1 MHYYQHHI
9 GDFIKATS
17 RLTDS
22 QAMAYL
28 RLIWMYYDSEKPLPN
43 DIDVLALQV
52 GLPADQVHLLLRAY
66 FRLEDGVWKH
76 SRCDAELDEYRSFV
90 GKKSLAGK
98 ASAEQRKNKRLTPVE
113 QVLNE
118 CSTDVQL
125 TNNHKPIT
133 NNHKTIKT
141 SNPDVE
147 RPDDIPEDLWIDFQK
162 HRKAKKGQIT
172 QRVINTLRKEGDKA
186 GLKLPQVMEKMIVNN
201 WQGFNSDWVKPK
213 ETQQTDWWQNDRR
226 LKG

>member
-43 DIDVLALQV
+43 DIDVLSLQV
-52 GLPADQVHLLLRAY
+52 GLPADQVQLLLRAF
-66 FRLEDGVWKH
+66 FRLEDGVWRQ
-76 SRCDAELDEYRSFV
+76 SRCDAELEEYRSFV
-90 GKKSLAGK
+90 DKKSLAGK
-98 ASAEQRKNKRLTPVE
+98 ASAEQRKNKRLTSAE

-133 NNHKTIKT
+133 NNQIKERKHVVPTELPDWLNKTDWNDFVEMRKKLKKPMTDRAVNLMISKLETMKNKGIDT
-141 SNPDVE
+141 SEVLQKSIVSD
-147 RPDDIPEDLWIDFQK
+147 WIDVYEPKVQVQQNSMG
-162 HRKAKKGQIT
+162 R
-172 QRVINTLRKEGDKA
+172 RVL
-186 GLKLPQVMEKMIVNN
+186 
-201 WQGFNSDWVKPK
+201 
-213 ETQQTDWWQNDRR
+213 
-226 LKG
+226 

>member
-52 GLPADQVHLLLRAY
+52 GLPADQVNLLLRAY

-76 SRCDAELDEYRSFV
+76 SRCDAELEEYRSFV

-98 ASAEQRKNKRLTPVE
+98 ASAEQRKNKRITPAE

-133 NNHKTIKT
+133 NNHKPIKT
-141 SNPDVE
+141 SKPDVE

-162 HRKAKKGQIT
+162 HRKNKNAQIT
-172 QRVINTLRKEGDKA
+172 VRVINNLRKESAKA
-186 GLKLPQVMEKMIVNN
+186 NLSLSDVMEKMIVNN
-201 WQGFNSDWVKPK
+201 WQGFQADWVKSK
-213 ETQQTDWWQNDRR
+213 ETKQTDWWMNDRR
-226 LKG
+226 IK

>member
-28 RLIWMYYDSEKPLPN
+28 RLIWMYYDSEKPIPN

-133 NNHKTIKT
+133 NNQEKNTT
-141 SNPDVE
+141 PQ
-147 RPDDIPEDLWIDFQK
+147 RPEDVSDSIWKDWLR
-162 HRKAKKGQIT
+162 HRKGLRASVT
-172 QRVINTLRKEGDKA
+172 ETVINRIRKEADKA
-186 GLKLPQVMEKMIVNN
+186 SMPLESVFELMCARG
-201 WQGFNSDWVKPK
+201 WRGFEAEWVKK
-213 ETQQTDWWQNDRR
+213 SVTNDATMGRR
-226 LKG
+226 VL

>member
-52 GLPADQVHLLLRAY
+52 GLPADQVELLLRAY
-66 FRLEDGVWKH
+66 FRLENGVWRQ
-76 SRCDAELDEYRSFV
+76 SRCDAELEEYRSFV
-90 GKKSLAGK
+90 SKKSLAGK
-98 ASAEQRKNKRLTPVE
+98 ASAEQRKNKRLTSAE

-133 NNHKTIKT
+133 NNQIKERKPVVPLELPDWLNKTDWNDFVEMRKKLKKPMTDRAVKLMISKLETMKNKGIDT
-141 SNPDVE
+141 SAVLQKSIVSD
-147 RPDDIPEDLWIDFQK
+147 WID
-162 HRKAKKGQIT
+162 
-172 QRVINTLRKEGDKA
+172 VYE
-186 GLKLPQVMEKMIVNN
+186 
-201 WQGFNSDWVKPK
+201 PK
-213 ETQQTDWWQNDRR
+213 VQTQQNSMGRR
-226 LKG
+226 VL

>member
-76 SRCDAELDEYRSFV
+76 SRCDAELEEYRSFV

-98 ASAEQRKNKRLTPVE
+98 ASAEQRKNKRITPAE

-133 NNHKTIKT
+133 NNQEKNTT
-141 SNPDVE
+141 PQ
-147 RPDDIPEDLWIDFQK
+147 RPEDVSDSVWKDWLR
-162 HRKAKKGQIT
+162 HRKGLRASVT
-172 QRVINTLRKEGDKA
+172 ETVINRIRKEADKA
-186 GLKLPQVMEKMIVNN
+186 SMPLESVLELMCARG
-201 WQGFNSDWVKPK
+201 WRGFEAEWVKK
-213 ETQQTDWWQNDRR
+213 SVTNDATIGRR
-226 LKG
+226 VL

>member
-28 RLIWMYYDSEKPLPN
+28 RLIWMYYDSEKPIPN

-133 NNHKTIKT
+133 NNQEKNTT
-141 SNPDVE
+141 PQ
-147 RPDDIPEDLWIDFQK
+147 RPEDVSDSVWKDWLR
-162 HRKAKKGQIT
+162 HRKGLRASVT
-172 QRVINTLRKEGDKA
+172 ETVINRIRKEADKA
-186 GLKLPQVMEKMIVNN
+186 SMPLESVFELMCARG
-201 WQGFNSDWVKPK
+201 WRGFEAEWVKK
-213 ETQQTDWWQNDRR
+213 SVTNDATMGRR
-226 LKG
+226 VL

>member
-133 NNHKTIKT
+133 NNQEKNTT
-141 SNPDVE
+141 PQ
-147 RPDDIPEDLWIDFQK
+147 RPEDVSDSIWKDWLR
-162 HRKAKKGQIT
+162 HRKGLRASVT
-172 QRVINTLRKEGDKA
+172 ETVINRIRKEADKA
-186 GLKLPQVMEKMIVNN
+186 SMPLESVFELMCARG
-201 WQGFNSDWVKPK
+201 WRGFEAEWVKK
-213 ETQQTDWWQNDRR
+213 SVTNDAAMGRR
-226 LKG
+226 VL

>member
-17 RLTDS
+17 RLTDA

-43 DIDVLALQV
+43 DVDVLALQV
-52 GLPADQVHLLLRAY
+52 GLPVDELQLLLRAY
-66 FRLEDGVWKH
+66 FRLEDGVWKQ
-76 SRCDAELDEYRSFV
+76 SRCDAEIAEYHSFV
-90 GKKSLAGK
+90 DKKSRAGK
-98 ASAEQRKNKRLTPVE
+98 ASAEQRKNKRITPDE
-113 QVLNE
+113 QMLNE

-125 TNNHKPIT
+125 TNNHKPLT
-133 NNHKTIKT
+133 NNHKPIKT
-141 SNPDVE
+141 STPDVE

-172 QRVINTLRKEGDKA
+172 QRVINTLRKEGAKA

-213 ETQQTDWWQNDRR
+213 ETQQTDWWMNDRR
-226 LKG
+226 LK